1 MIDIPSRFQIQIFS
15 NYVKHIAEKTICR
28 IFTLDYEKDS
38 SNGSKYFTRI
48 FANLKWT
55 LPINKT
61 FAQLQSAAVECKA
74 AANHHSIVYILHWC

>member
-1 MIDIPSRFQIQIFS
+1 MPSRFQIKIFS

-48 FANLKWT
+48 FIVLSAL
-55 LPINKT
+55 T
-61 FAQLQSAAVECKA
+61 FMVVFCHLLIQL
-74 AANHHSIVYILHWC
+74 N

>member
-1 MIDIPSRFQIQIFS
+1 MFHTTIEIILKTSRFQIKQFS

-48 FANLKWT
+48 FQ
-55 LPINKT
+55 I
-61 FAQLQSAAVECKA
+61 
-74 AANHHSIVYILHWC
+74 